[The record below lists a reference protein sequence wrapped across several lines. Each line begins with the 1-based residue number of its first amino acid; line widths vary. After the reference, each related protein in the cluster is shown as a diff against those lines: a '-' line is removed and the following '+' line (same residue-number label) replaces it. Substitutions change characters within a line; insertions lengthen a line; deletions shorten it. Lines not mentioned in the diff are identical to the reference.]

1 MTTTE
6 LARRVGILG
15 ASGTGKTTLAR
26 ALAEALRV
34 PAYDS
39 DDYYHE
45 PTDPPYRVQRSPEAR
60 CALLER
66 DLGTSDQ
73 WVLSGG
79 AAAWVPRPRLDFTH
93 LVFLYVPPRERLER
107 LRLRERRLYG
117 SRIDPGGDMADDHRA
132 FLDWTRGYDDGT
144 AEGTNTLAIHEA
156 LLASATCPVLR
167 LHGTETVAENLARLL
182 AALGH

>member
-1 MTTTE
+1 MTK
-6 LARRVGILG
+6 LARRVVVLG

-26 ALAEALRV
+26 ALADTLGI
-34 PAYDS
+34 PTFDS

-66 DLGTSDQ
+66 DLGAFDQ

-79 AAAWVPRPRLDFTH
+79 AAAWSPRPKLDLTN
-93 LVFLYVPPRERLER
+93 LVFLYVPPRERLDR
-107 LRLRERRLYG
+107 LRLREQRLYG

-156 LLASATCPVLR
+156 LIASATCPVLR
-167 LHGTETVAENLARLL
+167 LHGTETVGENLARVL
-182 AALGH
+182 AHLGP

>member
-1 MTTTE
+1 MIQRS
-6 LARRVGILG
+6 RRIGLLG

-26 ALAEALRV
+26 ALAHALGI
-34 PAYDS
+34 PTFDS

-66 DLGTSDQ
+66 DLGASDQ

-79 AAAWVPRPRLDFTH
+79 AAVWSPRPKLDFTN

-107 LRLRERRLYG
+107 LRLRERELYG
-117 SRIDPGGDMADDHRA
+117 PRIEPGGDMADDHRA
-132 FLDWTRGYDDGT
+132 FLEWTRGYDDGT
-144 AEGTNTLAIHEA
+144 AEGTNTLAIHED
-156 LLASATCPVLR
+156 LIASATCPVLR
-167 LHGTETVAENLARLL
+167 LYGVASVNENLAQVL
-182 AALGH
+182 AHLDA

>member
-1 MTTTE
+1 MSG
-6 LARRVGILG
+6 LLHRVGILG

-26 ALAEALRV
+26 ALADALGI
-34 PAYDS
+34 PAFDS

-60 CALLER
+60 CTLLAR
-66 DLGTSDQ
+66 DLGTSNQ

-79 AAAWVPRPRLDFTH
+79 AAAWTPRPKLDFTN

-107 LRLRERRLYG
+107 LRLREEQLYG
-117 SRIDPGGDMADDHRA
+117 ARIEAGGDMADDHRA

-144 AEGTNTLAIHEA
+144 AEGTNTLAIHEG
-156 LLASATCPVLR
+156 LIASSVCPVLR
-167 LHGTETVAENLARLL
+167 LHGTESVGESLTRVLAH
-182 AALGH
+182 LGS